1 MNQEYFNI
9 MKESKRSASQLQMKN
24 MKTLINEMD
33 YQGLMQK
40 NIVNKDQMDIIY
52 NDENIKN
59 QYNASILN
67 EQK

>member
-1 MNQEYFNI
+1 
-9 MKESKRSASQLQMKN
+9 MKN

-59 QYNASILN
+59 QYNASILS